1 MLASYLRR
9 MLFLNSAFAL
19 LLAGWGVA
27 YAHWPWWLCLAL
39 PVVWP
44 FGTTAISILAST
56 LQSRASGVPWGTW
69 WASVWG
75 EYRASVHFFLLRQP
89 WAGPAPGLL
98 AASAVQTTRLR
109 KPPIVL
115 VHGYVCNHRM
125 WDTMGAELRAQGH
138 SVIAVD
144 LEPVFTSIED
154 YAPTIEAAV
163 QTALIAD
170 AANPNPGS
178 GKVVLIGHSMGGL
191 AIRAWMRAQGEADTL
206 ARVAQVITL
215 GTPHA
220 GTRLGT
226 PKLAITPNS
235 AQMVWQSDYV
245 KTLEKQ
251 EPASVRSLLRIAVT
265 AQDNIVFPQLAQ
277 TVHGIVPTVFT
288 GIGHLQM
295 CRHQAV
301 TEWVLAHLMQLA
313 VPQPVNAEVWHKA

>member
-1 MLASYLRR
+1 MLLVNCTFA
-9 MLFLNSAFAL
+9 FLVAV
-19 LLAGWGVA
+19 WGVS
-27 YAHWPWWLCLAL
+27 YAQWPWWLCVAL
-39 PVVWP
+39 PVMWP
-44 FGTTAISILAST
+44 FGTTALSIFAST
-56 LQSRASGVPWGTW
+56 LQSHASGVPWGIW
-69 WASVWG
+69 LASVWG

-89 WAGPAPGLL
+89 WAGPAPGLQ
-98 AASAVQTTRLR
+98 AASVVHKPGLP

-125 WDTMGAELRAQGH
+125 WESMGVELRAQGH

-144 LEPVFTSIED
+144 LEPVFTSIEN
-154 YAPTIEAAV
+154 YGPTIEAAV
-163 QTALIAD
+163 QSALS
-170 AANPNPGS
+170 ANAGA
-178 GKVVLIGHSMGGL
+178 GKVVLMGHSMGGL
-191 AIRAWMRAQGEADTL
+191 AIRAWMRAHGEAHTL

-245 KTLEKQ
+245 KTLAAQ
-251 EPASVRSLLRIAVT
+251 EPASVRSLLRIAIT

-277 TVHGIVPTVFT
+277 TLPGVAPKVFH

-295 CRHQAV
+295 CRDQGV
-301 TEWVLAHLMQLA
+301 TDWVLAQLSA
-313 VPQPVNAEVWHKA
+313 LEAAPKPR